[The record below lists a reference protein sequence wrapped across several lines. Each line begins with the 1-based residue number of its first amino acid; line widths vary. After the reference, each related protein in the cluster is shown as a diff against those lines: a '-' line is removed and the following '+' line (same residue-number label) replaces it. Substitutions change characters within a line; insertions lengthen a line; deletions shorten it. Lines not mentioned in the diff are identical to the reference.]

1 MSSQVM
7 ADMKKNYDDLVIIN
21 LYLSSLI
28 LELEVIV
35 KD

>member
-28 LELEVIV
+28 LEHEVIV

>member
-21 LYLSSLI
+21 LYLI

-35 KD
+35 KG